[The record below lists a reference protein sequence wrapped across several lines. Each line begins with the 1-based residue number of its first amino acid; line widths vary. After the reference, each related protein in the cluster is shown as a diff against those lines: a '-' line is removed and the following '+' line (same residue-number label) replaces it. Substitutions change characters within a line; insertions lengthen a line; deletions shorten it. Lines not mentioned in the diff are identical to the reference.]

1 MIDLSYKSYTNKDY
15 MVDEV
20 FKLMN
25 ANNFVHKVNRNEL
38 RKLTTNTLL
47 ILLSKLQEKKW
58 ITIQIMIV
66 IIVKI
71 VIALM
76 ENV

>member
-1 MIDLSYKSYTNKDY
+1 MKKSICINGNYNIKLQKKGEKMIDLSYKSYTNKDY

-20 FKLMN
+20 FKLIN

-47 ILLSKLQEKKW
+47 ILLSKLQEKK
-58 ITIQIMIV
+58 
-66 IIVKI
+66 
-71 VIALM
+71 
-76 ENV
+76 

>member
-20 FKLMN
+20 FKLIN

-47 ILLSKLQEKKW
+47 ILLSKLQEKK
-58 ITIQIMIV
+58 
-66 IIVKI
+66 
-71 VIALM
+71 
-76 ENV
+76 

>member
-20 FKLMN
+20 FKLIN

-47 ILLSKLQEKKW
+47 ILLSKLQEKKL

>member
-20 FKLMN
+20 FKLIN

-38 RKLTTNTLL
+38 RKLTANTLL

-58 ITIQIMIV
+58 KKIT
-66 IIVKI
+66 
-71 VIALM
+71 
-76 ENV
+76 

>member
-20 FKLMN
+20 FKLIN